1 MEKSLTSI
9 PLRMALSAESTVVTG
24 VLKIAA
30 NRQYQCSQKLP
41 LTMANWQLDVFEKI
55 NVIHG
60 SKPTF
65 WLKLLTNSVDKLGY
79 KTVKAN

>member
-1 MEKSLTSI
+1 MFS
-9 PLRMALSAESTVVTG
+9 
-24 VLKIAA
+24 KIAI
-30 NRQYQCSQKLP
+30 NNGE
-41 LTMANWQLDVFEKI
+41 MANWQLDVFEKI

-79 KTVKAN
+79 KTVNAN

>member
-1 MEKSLTSI
+1 
-9 PLRMALSAESTVVTG
+9 MALSAESTVVTG

-60 SKPTF
+60 SKPTDHLVREAA
-65 WLKLLTNSVDKLGY
+65 WEPSLDDETYQYSCYLT
-79 KTVKAN
+79 